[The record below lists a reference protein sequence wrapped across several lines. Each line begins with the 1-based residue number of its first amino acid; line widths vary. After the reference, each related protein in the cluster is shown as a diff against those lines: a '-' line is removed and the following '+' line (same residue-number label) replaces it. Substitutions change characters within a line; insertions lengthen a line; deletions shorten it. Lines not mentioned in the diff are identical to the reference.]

1 MKKFPIA
8 LQLYSVRD
16 YMERDLE
23 GTIKAVAKMGYEGV
37 EFAGLFGRTPAQ
49 IKAVCEEAGIRPL
62 SAHVPFDEMK
72 KDPEGVAAAYAE
84 IGVMCVV
91 IPWLGQEYLP
101 GSDGY
106 GEFCQV
112 VSRMAEALKPYGI
125 HLCYHNHDFEFEKVD
140 GKYKLDHIYDDN
152 DASLLKAQIDTCWA
166 EVGMGDPA
174 AYLSKFVG
182 RAPTVH
188 LKDHAGEKSDHMYA
202 LIGKD
207 DDNDASEKEQEAFEL
222 RPVGYGKLN
231 FPAILEAA
239 ERVGAQWVIVE
250 QDQASM
256 GKDSMGCAQMSLAYV
271 RSIMK

>member
-23 GTIKAVAKMGYEGV
+23 GTIKAVAEMGYEGV

-49 IKAVCEEAGIRPL
+49 IKAVCQEAGIRPL
-62 SAHVPFDEMK
+62 SAHVPFDDMK

-101 GSDGY
+101 GSEGY
-106 GEFCQV
+106 GEFCDV
-112 VSRMAEALKPYGI
+112 VRRMAGELKPYGI
-125 HLCYHNHDFEFEKVD
+125 DLCYHNHDFEFEKVD

-174 AYLSKFVG
+174 KYLAKFVG

-207 DDNDASEKEQEAFEL
+207 DDNDTSDKQEAFEL
-222 RPVGYGKLN
+222 RPVGYGKLD
-231 FPAILEAA
+231 FPSILDVAGT
-239 ERVGAQWVIVE
+239 VGAKWVIVE

-256 GKDSMGCAQMSLAYV
+256 GKDSMGCAKMSLEYV